1 MENFHFGINSFLK
14 VKYLMIFSLKLIL
27 SGIICGI
34 ILFQT
39 SVIAPS
45 VFKYLDQNQIRDLL
59 RAIFPKFFLFILI
72 LTSLSLVASIL
83 DNIKFDIQ
91 TIIAS
96 LTLVLS
102 ILCYVIIPSTN
113 EAKDKNDQNKFKF
126 LHNLSV
132 ISTVII
138 LITNLSLV
146 FLII

>member
-1 MENFHFGINSFLK
+1 ML
-14 VKYLMIFSLKLIL
+14 YSLELIL

-59 RAIFPKFFLFILI
+59 RAIFPKFFLYIL
-72 LTSLSLVASIL
+72 LLASLSLVVGISE
-83 DNIKFDIQ
+83 NVKFDIQ

-96 LTLVLS
+96 LTVVLS
-102 ILCYVIIPSTN
+102 ILCYIIIPSTN
-113 EAKDKNDQNKFKF
+113 EAKDKNNQKRFKF

-138 LITNLSLV
+138 FLTNLSLV
-146 FLII
+146 FLNI

>member
-1 MENFHFGINSFLK
+1 
-14 VKYLMIFSLKLIL
+14 MI

-34 ILFQT
+34 ILLQT
-39 SVIAPS
+39 SVIAPYA
-45 VFKYLDQNQIRDLL
+45 FKYLDQNQTRDLL

-138 LITNLSLV
+138 LFTNLSLV
-146 FLII
+146 FFRI

>member
-1 MENFHFGINSFLK
+1 MFLN
-14 VKYLMIFSLKLIL
+14 LELIL

-45 VFKYLDQNQIRDLL
+45 AFKYLDQNQIRDLL
-59 RAIFPKFFLFILI
+59 RAIFPKFFLYIL
-72 LTSLSLVASIL
+72 LLASLSLVVGIL
-83 DNIKFDIQ
+83 DNVKFDIQ

-96 LTLVLS
+96 LTVVLS
-102 ILCYVIIPSTN
+102 ILCYIIIPSTN
-113 EAKDKNDQNKFKF
+113 EAKDKNDRKRFKF

-138 LITNLSLV
+138 FLTNLSLV
-146 FLII
+146 FLNI

>member
-1 MENFHFGINSFLK
+1 MLFNIE
-14 VKYLMIFSLKLIL
+14 LII

-34 ILFQT
+34 ILLQT

-45 VFKYLDQNQIRDLL
+45 VFKYLDQSQTRDLL

-72 LTSLSLVASIL
+72 LASLSLMVGIL
-83 DNIKFDIQ
+83 NNVKFDIQ
-91 TIIAS
+91 IIISS
-96 LTLVLS
+96 LTVALS
-102 ILCYVIIPSTN
+102 ILCYIIIPSTN
-113 EAKDKNDQNKFKF
+113 EAKDKNNQKKFKF
-126 LHNLSV
+126 LHNVSV